1 MNHGERFF
9 KALELKEPDYVP
21 ITDLS
26 IDPPIVEKILKR
38 EMGLGLTKFG
48 MDISSGITIT
58 AWESAIKY
66 RLALIEA
73 CKKLDFDAAPV
84 FSDYSLVTKDY
95 KPKFIDKNKFIDQ
108 WGRIMET
115 SIEGK
120 TTYFIG
126 GIINTPEDLEKYE
139 PLDAYHPDIIE
150 MMEKIM
156 KEVKNE
162 DIVTMGQVH
171 SSWHMA
177 FQVKGGIDKL
187 LIDFYKNKN
196 FARKLMDK
204 IGKACQNIAKA
215 MIDVGIDVLFV
226 TDDYADSHGPLMSP
240 KFFREFELPYL
251 KEIVNI
257 GKKNGVP
264 VLKHSDGNL
273 YPILDDIVNSGI
285 SGLHPMEPG
294 AMDLADVKE
303 KYGDKI
309 CLLGN
314 VDCRYVLPYGSE
326 EDVRKD
332 VRRCIDAAGKGGGFI
347 LTSSNSLHA
356 NVKVENIYTM
366 VDEARKYG
374 KYPLDKQY
382 IF

>member
-1 MNHGERFF
+1 
-9 KALELKEPDYVP
+9 
-21 ITDLS
+21 
-26 IDPPIVEKILKR
+26 
-38 EMGLGLTKFG
+38 
-48 MDISSGITIT
+48 
-58 AWESAIKY
+58 
-66 RLALIEA
+66 
-73 CKKLDFDAAPV
+73 
-84 FSDYSLVTKDY
+84 
-95 KPKFIDKNKFIDQ
+95 
-108 WGRIMET
+108 
-115 SIEGK
+115 
-120 TTYFIG
+120 
-126 GIINTPEDLEKYE
+126 
-139 PLDAYHPDIIE
+139 
-150 MMEKIM
+150 
-156 KEVKNE
+156 
-162 DIVTMGQVH
+162 MGQVH
-171 SSWHMA
+171 SGWHLA
-177 FQVKGGIDKL
+177 FQVRGGIDKL
-187 LIDFYKNKN
+187 LIDFYKNPK

-215 MIDVGIDVLFV
+215 MIDVGVDVLFV

-251 KEIVNI
+251 KGIVNI